1 MPEFDLVIRGGTV
14 VDGTGI
20 PRIRAD
26 LGVKNGRVAMISG
39 RISAGGAKEIDASGC
54 IVAPGAID
62 LHTHYDAQLNWD
74 PYASLSGWF
83 GVTSLTVGQ
92 CGFGFAPTRPEDRD
106 LNMRMMNRIEAIP
119 LESMRQG
126 MRWDWE
132 TFPEYM
138 DSLDRQGLGVNVGAL
153 VPFSPLRGYVLGM
166 IPARERTSVTEAE
179 LNQMKQ
185 ILHDSMKAGAFGIS
199 ADKNLEDR
207 PEDGSWLPSHVASKE
222 EFFALAQVMSEFGVG
237 HLGWTIGIS
246 DDRPDQRAMLAEMVR
261 MSGRPLHVVLGD
273 DEGYEWLK
281 EVRAEGLPVVAQM
294 GCVPTIAEFKLS
306 EYNLFDYMPHWVQP
320 LVGTKEERIAKLAE
334 DGIRDGMKQD
344 VIDRPHP
351 RTDWTQVQVVE
362 VALERN
368 LKYEGLS
375 IADIAVA
382 EGKHPLDAFLD
393 IALDED
399 LETEF
404 AHPAAAQGDDAR
416 ADRIA
421 SPFVHIS
428 VSDGG
433 AHTRFLVNSVWPVYF
448 LAHWIREKELMTL
461 EQAHQKMSQ
470 LPAWFADM
478 RNRGTLRVGD
488 WADIMVY
495 NMDELGLLYDKPR
508 FETDFPGGEKRLVQ
522 KPTGLRNVI
531 VNGVAAGPRRGCH
544 IRGQRLHGSAT
555 RQTPSQ
561 LRHGRLNSRLTARL
575 ITVKT

>member
-14 VDGTGI
+14 VDGTGL

-26 LGVKNGRVAMISG
+26 VGIKDGRVAMISG
-39 RISAGGAKEIDASGC
+39 RINSGGAKELDASGC
-54 IVAPGAID
+54 IVAPGAVD

-119 LESMRQG
+119 LESMRLG

-185 ILHDSMKAGAFGIS
+185 ILYDSMQAGAFGLS

-207 PEDGSWLPSHVASKE
+207 PEDGSWLPSHVASPE
-222 EFFALAQVMSEFGVG
+222 EFYALSQVLRQFGVG

-246 DDRPDQRAMLAEMVR
+246 DDRPAQRDMLAEMVR

-273 DEGYEWLK
+273 EEGYDWLD
-281 EVRAEGLPVVAQM
+281 EVRQEGLPVLAQQ
-294 GCVPTIAEFKLS
+294 GSVPTIAEFKLS
-306 EYNLFDYMPHWVQP
+306 EYNLFDYMPNWVQP
-320 LVGTKEERIAKLAE
+320 LVGSKEERIAKLSE
-334 DGIRDGMKQD
+334 DGIRDGMKRD
-344 VIDRPHP
+344 VIERPHA
-351 RTDWTQVQVVE
+351 RTDWAQVQVVE

-375 IADIAVA
+375 IADIAEA
-382 EGKHPLDAFLD
+382 EGKHPLDVFLD

-404 AHPAAAQGDDAR
+404 AHPAGGQGDDAR
-416 ADRIA
+416 AERLIN
-421 SPFVHIS
+421 PYVHIS

-448 LAHWIREKELMTL
+448 LGHWIRDNELMTL
-461 EQAHQKMSQ
+461 EQAHQKMSA
-470 LPAWFADM
+470 LPAWFSDM
-478 RNRGTLRVGD
+478 KGRGTLRVGD
-488 WADIMVY
+488 WADVMVY
-495 NMDELGLLYDKPR
+495 NMEELGLLYDKPQ

-522 KPTGLRNVI
+522 KPTGIRYIL
-531 VNGVAAGPRRGCH
+531 VNGTVTFVENECTGELPGK
-544 IRGQRLHGSAT
+544 L
-555 RQTPSQ
+555 
-561 LRHGRLNSRLTARL
+561 LRSYDMVG
-575 ITVKT
+575 

>member
-14 VDGTGI
+14 VDGTGL
-20 PRIRAD
+20 PKIRAD
-26 LGVKNGRVAMISG
+26 VGIRDGRVAMVSG
-39 RISAGGAKEIDASGC
+39 RITASGAKELDASGC

-222 EFFALAQVMSEFGVG
+222 EFLALAQVMSEFGVG
-237 HLGWTIGIS
+237 QIGWTIGIS
-246 DDRPDQRAMLAEMVR
+246 DDRPEQRDMLAEMVR
-261 MSGRPLHVVLGD
+261 ISGRPLHVVLGD
-273 DEGYEWLK
+273 EEGYEWLK
-281 EVRAEGLPVVAQM
+281 EMREEGLPILAQL
-294 GCVPTIAEFKLS
+294 GSVPTVAEFKLS
-306 EYNLFDYMPHWVQP
+306 EYNLFDYMPNWVQP
-320 LVGTKEERIAKLAE
+320 LVGTKEERIAKLSE
-334 DGIRDGMKQD
+334 DGIREGMKRD
-344 VIDRPHP
+344 VLDRPHP
-351 RTDWTQVQVVE
+351 RTDWAQVQVVE
-362 VALERN
+362 VALDRN

-375 IADIAVA
+375 IADIAEA
-382 EGKHPLDAFLD
+382 ESKHPLDAFLD

-404 AHPAAAQGDDAR
+404 AHPAAAQSDEVR
-416 ADRIA
+416 ADRLTN
-421 SPFVHIS
+421 PFVHIS

-448 LAHWIREKELMTL
+448 LAHWIRDRELMTL
-461 EQAHQKMSQ
+461 EQAHQKMSA
-470 LPAWFADM
+470 LPAWFSDM
-478 RNRGTLRVGD
+478 KNRGTLRVGD
-488 WADIMVY
+488 FADIMIY

-522 KPTGLRNVI
+522 KPTGIRYIV
-531 VNGVAAGPRRGCH
+531 VNGTVTFVENECTNALPGK
-544 IRGQRLHGSAT
+544 L
-555 RQTPSQ
+555 
-561 LRHGRLNSRLTARL
+561 LRSYDMVG
-575 ITVKT
+575 

>member
-1 MPEFDLVIRGGTV
+1 MSEYDLVIRGGTV
-14 VDGTGI
+14 VDGTGL

-26 LGVKNGRVAMISG
+26 VGIKNGRVAMVSG
-39 RISAGGAKEIDASGC
+39 RIAAGGAKELDASGC

-138 DSLDRQGLGVNVGAL
+138 DSLDKQGLGVNVGAL

-166 IPARERTSVTEAE
+166 MEARERTSVTEAE

-207 PEDGSWLPSHVASKE
+207 PEDGGWLPSHVASKE
-222 EFFALAQVMSEFGVG
+222 EFLGLARVMREFGVG
-237 HLGWTIGIS
+237 QIGWTIGIS
-246 DDRPDQRAMLAEMVR
+246 DDRPEQRDMLAEMVR
-261 MSGRPLHVVLGD
+261 ISGRPLHVVLGD

-281 EVRAEGLPVVAQM
+281 QMRQEGLPILAQQ
-294 GCVPTIAEFKLS
+294 GSVPTIAEFKLS
-306 EYNLFDYMPHWVQP
+306 EYNLFDYMPNWVQP
-320 LVGTKEERIAKLAE
+320 LVGTKEERIAKLSE
-334 DGIRDGMKQD
+334 DGIRDGMKKD

-351 RTDWTQVQVVE
+351 RTDWAQVQVVE

-375 IADIAVA
+375 IADIATA

-404 AHPAAAQGDDAR
+404 AHPADAAGRDEAR
-416 ADRIA
+416 AERL
-421 SPFVHIS
+421 SNPFVHIS

-448 LAHWIREKELMTL
+448 LAHWIRDYGLMSL
-461 EQAHQKMSQ
+461 EQGHQKMSA
-470 LPAWFADM
+470 LPAWFSDM
-478 RNRGTLRVGD
+478 KNRGTLRVGD
-488 WADIMVY
+488 YADIMIY

-522 KPTGLRNVI
+522 KPTGMRYII
-531 VNGVAAGPRRGCH
+531 VNGAVTFIDNECTGALPGK
-544 IRGQRLHGSAT
+544 L
-555 RQTPSQ
+555 
-561 LRHGRLNSRLTARL
+561 LRSYDMIG
-575 ITVKT
+575 